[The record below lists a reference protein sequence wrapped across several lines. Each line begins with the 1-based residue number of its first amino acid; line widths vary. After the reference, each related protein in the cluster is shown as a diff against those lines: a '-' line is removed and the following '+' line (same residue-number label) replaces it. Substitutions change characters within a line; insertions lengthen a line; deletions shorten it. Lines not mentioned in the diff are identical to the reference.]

1 MLNYLKEVKMDPI
14 VGLEIFLIVVAMITL
29 VIKLCFANGL
39 PAISAQSIFLFST
52 ILLTIIYI
60 VGGKALLAGLWGFN
74 AGIGVVE
81 LGRMV
86 TKKK

>member
-1 MLNYLKEVKMDPI
+1 MLNYLKEVKVDPI
-14 VGLEIFLIVVAMITL
+14 VGLKIFLIVVVMIAL
-29 VIKLCFANGL
+29 VIKLYFGNGL
-39 PAISAQSIFLFST
+39 PAILAQSIFLFSV

-60 VGGKALLAGLWGFN
+60 VGGKTLLTGLWGFN